1 MAGPDGATGAP
12 PGTAAAPPGAAAAPP
27 GVGSGG
33 AFSPTPPLEPIR
45 PHRRVQFL
53 DDEQLDRLQEATLHV
68 LEEVGVRFPSARAL
82 EILGDH
88 GARVDG
94 ATQVVRFPRDLVRRA
109 LASAPRT
116 FTMAARHPAF
126 DLHLEDGVSYFTTD
140 GCGVATIDWDTREER
155 PSRKS
160 DVAEMA
166 RIADFLPSIGFM
178 WPTVSAQDHGGT
190 SQLHEIDAAY
200 NNTVKH
206 FQGMVQGATLAR
218 RAVEMATV
226 LAGSREALRER
237 PMLSDLICSIAPLAH
252 DHDGLD
258 AALVF
263 AEAGLPVGMLAMPTL
278 GTTAPATTAGAL
290 VVGDAEVISGIVL
303 LQLAFPGAPVFH
315 SIMKAWADPRNGNY
329 VGYSLDSRARYAPV
343 EMAHHWGLPSLAA
356 CFGTD
361 SPAAGTWQAGV
372 EVALDPFIGG
382 LAGPEL
388 VTGMGLDRTY
398 TLLYPE
404 GIILDDDLY
413 QRARHALLAED
424 VSDETLA
431 LDVIADVG
439 PGGHFLAEKHTR
451 THMRTSLKRTLA
463 HELAPEGGYRD
474 PLEVAR
480 ERVAWIR
487 ANHHPEPLEPA
498 KAAELTR
505 ILAAADRDAGAPG

>member
-1 MAGPDGATGAP
+1 MMAGPDAGRISGADAPADGATSA
-12 PGTAAAPPGAAAAPP
+12 
-27 GVGSGG
+27 
-33 AFSPTPPLEPIR
+33 TPPLEPLR
-45 PHRRVQFL
+45 SHRRVQFL
-53 DDEQLDRLQEATLHV
+53 DDEQLDRLQDATLRI
-68 LEEVGVRFPSARAL
+68 LEEVGVRFPSDAAL

-88 GARVDG
+88 GARVDRAG
-94 ATQVVRFPRDLVRRA
+94 QVVRFPRDLVRRA
-109 LASAPRT
+109 LATAPRT
-116 FTMAARHPAF
+116 FTMAARDPRF
-126 DLHLEDGVSYFTTD
+126 DLHLEEGVSYFTTD
-140 GCGVATIDWDTREER
+140 GCGVATIDFDTRQER

-166 RIADFLPSIGFM
+166 RIADYLPSIGFM
-178 WPTVSAQDHGGT
+178 WPTVSAQDHGST
-190 SQLHEIDAAY
+190 SQLHEIDAAV

-206 FQGMVQGATLAR
+206 FQAMVMGAEPAR
-218 RAVEMATV
+218 RAIEMATV
-226 LAGSREALRER
+226 LSGSREALRAR
-237 PMLSDLICSIAPLAH
+237 PVLSNLICSIAPLAQ
-252 DHDGLD
+252 DHDGIE

-263 AEAGLPVGMLAMPTL
+263 AEAGIPVGLLAMPTL
-278 GTTAPATTAGAL
+278 GTTAPATSAGAL

-315 SIMKAWADPRNGNY
+315 SIMKAWADPRNGSY
-329 VGYSLDSRARYAPV
+329 VGYSIDSRARYAPV
-343 EMAHHWGLPSLAA
+343 EMAHRWGLPSLGA

-372 EVALDPFIGG
+372 EVALDPLLGG
-382 LAGPEL
+382 LASPEI

-404 GIILDDDLY
+404 AIILDDDIY
-413 QRARHALLAED
+413 QRARHALMAED

-451 THMRTSLKRTLA
+451 THMRTALRRGLT
-463 HELAPEGGYRD
+463 HELAPGGGYRD

-487 ANHHPEPLEPA
+487 ANHHPQPLDAA

-505 ILAAADRDAGAPG
+505 ILVAADRDLGAAT